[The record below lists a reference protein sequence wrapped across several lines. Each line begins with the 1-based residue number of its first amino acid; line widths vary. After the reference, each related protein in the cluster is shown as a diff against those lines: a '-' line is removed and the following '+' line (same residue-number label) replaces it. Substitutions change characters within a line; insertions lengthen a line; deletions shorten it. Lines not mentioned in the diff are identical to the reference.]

1 MVKFKKFESLMPKK
15 EFLKTISAL
24 PYDVFSIDEGKSEIV
39 KNPLSFLSVDLPLA
53 TINEETSENDP
64 KIYEKALENFKILKE
79 RSYEKDKEKR
89 LYLYELTM
97 NEKSQLGLV
106 CCLSAD
112 DYQKGIIKR
121 HEFTR
126 KDKEEDRTKHIE
138 KLNAHTGPVFL
149 AFKENEKLENLMKAE
164 SQKEPYGDFIS
175 DDGVRHRVW
184 KVSIEKSDEIISAFK
199 DIKNLYIADGHHR
212 CQSALNVC
220 LKRRAEN
227 SSYDPDA
234 EFNYFLGVCFP
245 QKQLNI
251 LDYNRLVKDL
261 NSLSVNE
268 FLEKICKKFCLQK
281 MGDKMIKPAKKGEFS
296 MYLEGVSYKLKI
308 KEDFIEDDPVLSL
321 DVSILQNNLLDPI
334 LGIKDPRTDKR
345 IDFVGGIRGLDELEK
360 RTREDMKVAFAL
372 YPTSMDEL
380 LKVADSGLVMPP
392 KSTWFEPKLRSGIFI
407 HEI

>member
-15 EFLKTISAL
+15 EFLKAVSAL

-175 DDGVRHRVW
+175 DDGVRHRIW

-234 EFNYFLGVCFP
+234 EFNFFLGVCFP

-334 LGIKDPRTDKR
+334 LGIKNPRTDKR

-380 LKVADSGLVMPP
+380 FKVADSGLVMPP

>member
-15 EFLKTISAL
+15 EFLKAVSAL

-184 KVSIEKSDEIISAFK
+184 KVSIEKSDEIISDFK

-234 EFNYFLGVCFP
+234 EFNFFLGVCFP

-380 LKVADSGLVMPP
+380 FKVADSGLVMPP

>member
-15 EFLKTISAL
+15 EFLKAVSAL

-234 EFNYFLGVCFP
+234 EFNFFLGVCFP

-334 LGIKDPRTDKR
+334 LGIKNPRTDKR

-380 LKVADSGLVMPP
+380 FKVADSGLVMPP

>member
-1 MVKFKKFESLMPKK
+1 MVKIKKFESLMPKK
-15 EFLKTISAL
+15 EFLKAVSAL
-24 PYDVFSIDEGKSEIV
+24 PYDVFSIAEGRKEIA

-53 TINEETSENDP
+53 TINEEVSENDP
-64 KIYEKALENFKILKE
+64 KIYEKALENFKILKDGA
-79 RSYEKDKEKR
+79 YEKDNEKR

-97 NEKSQLGLV
+97 NGKSQLGLV

-126 KDKEEDRTKHIE
+126 KDKEEDRTRHIE

-149 AFKENEKLENLMKAE
+149 AFKENEEVENLMKAE

-175 DDGVRHRVW
+175 DDGVRHRIW
-184 KVSIEKSDEIISAFK
+184 KVNIEKSDEIISAFK

-227 SSYDPDA
+227 PYFDPYA

-245 QKQLNI
+245 QKQLKV
-251 LDYNRLVKDL
+251 LDYNRLVRDL
-261 NSLSVNE
+261 NSLSVDE
-268 FLEKICKKFCLQK
+268 FLEKICEKFYLQK
-281 MGDKMIKPAKKGEFS
+281 MENKMIKPSKKGEFS
-296 MYLEGVSYKLKI
+296 MYLEGISYKLKI

-360 RTREDMKVAFAL
+360 RTRDDMKVAFAL
-372 YPTSMDEL
+372 YPTSMIEL
-380 LKVADSGLVMPP
+380 FKVADSGLVMPP